1 LASSSLIGI
10 TSAHQRLQKWCWLNL
25 ECETGRGVNG
35 ISQKP
40 TEQENRL
47 KRKYGRPLLITIT
60 DWNVARMRQ

>member
-1 LASSSLIGI
+1 MIAKQGLF
-10 TSAHQRLQKWCWLNL
+10 
-25 ECETGRGVNG
+25 ECRTGRGVNG

-60 DWNVARMRQ
+60 DWNVTRMRQ